1 MNPQQAVNS
10 IAPDSPAERESFGK
24 KSFTI
29 LGRFREIGKEIDP
42 NKDWEK
48 YSSTGFY
55 SKDSNFEIIS
65 GSNNADYIAG
75 VREFTGNQRKAS
87 FEYQFK
93 DIECV
98 SKINGVLRRALP
110 VFNSTNTVQLFLDIH
125 DENTEDKDNSNTEIK
140 PELNIGIARFIKD
153 NPNFTPEHL
162 EIFLIDK
169 VLDKIPDKESATSS
183 VEVEAILSEYLDKR
197 DQDTS
202 ESKENVK
209 SILKKMAT
217 KLDKEAFSILME
229 NINESFKFNIFDK
242 DFNYSLLLS
251 EEWLAAFIRSRGQGF
266 VTSIET
272 PAYPTINQIN
282 RQINNPEELKT
293 ILLQEK
299 FEAAPSGA
307 LIKEG
312 AFYQEELVDI
322 ATVVGMSGTDT
333 WIIQEVKGSDK
344 GLNSIWKW
352 AEFFKKNDLHYK
364 SENRFI
370 KGIRVGGKIYVHE
383 DGRNRFAALKALGV
397 KQIPMLIIEGEIS
410 ERTSVSSII

>member
-1 MNPQQAVNS
+1 MNPQQPVSS
-10 IAPDSPAERESFGK
+10 ILEQEKVPQG
-24 KSFTI
+24 SFTV
-29 LGRFREIGKEIDP
+29 LGKFREIGKEIDP
-42 NKDWEK
+42 NRDWEK

-65 GSNNADYIAG
+65 GSNNTDYIAG
-75 VREFTGNQRKAS
+75 VIEFTGNQRKAS

-110 VFNSTNTVQLFLDIH
+110 VFNSINTVQLFLDIH
-125 DENTEDKDNSNTEIK
+125 DQNTQDANNPNT
-140 PELNIGIARFIKD
+140 GIAKFIKD
-153 NPNFTPEHL
+153 NPNFTPEDL

-169 VLDKIPDKESATSS
+169 VLDKIPPKESATSS
-183 VEVEAILSEYLDKR
+183 QEVEAILSEYFKKR
-197 DQDTS
+197 ELYQDTQKS
-202 ESKENVK
+202 QKNVESV
-209 SILKKMAT
+209 LKKMAT

-229 NINESFKFNIFDK
+229 NINESFKFCTFDK
-242 DFNYSLLLS
+242 DFIYSLLLS

-293 ILLQEK
+293 ILLNEK
-299 FEAAPSGA
+299 FEAIPTGA
-307 LIKEG
+307 LVKEG

-322 ATVVGMSGTDT
+322 AMVVGVSGTDT
-333 WIIQEVKGSDK
+333 WVIQDVKNSDK
-344 GLNSIWKW
+344 GLNSIWTW

-364 SENRFI
+364 YEKWFI

-410 ERTSVSSII
+410 KSPAVSSII

>member
-10 IAPDSPAERESFGK
+10 IAPDSPVEKEPVARNSY
-24 KSFTI
+24 TI

-42 NKDWEK
+42 NKDWGK

-65 GSNNADYIAG
+65 GSNNTDYIAG

-125 DENTEDKDNSNTEIK
+125 DQDTENENN
-140 PELNIGIARFIKD
+140 PNIGIAKFIKE
-153 NPNFTPEHL
+153 NPNFTPEEL

-169 VLDKIPDKESATSS
+169 VLDKIPDKESVTSS
-183 VEVEAILSEYLDKR
+183 VEVEAILSEYFKKR
-197 DQDTS
+197 ELYPDTPKS
-202 ESKENVK
+202 QKNVE

-217 KLDKEAFSILME
+217 KLDTEAFSILME
-229 NINESFKFNIFDK
+229 DMRDSTKLYIFDE

-251 EEWLAAFIRSRGQGF
+251 EGWLAAFIRSRGQGF

-322 ATVVGMSGTDT
+322 ATVVGMSDTDT

-370 KGIRVGGKIYVHE
+370 KGIRVGGKIWVFE

-410 ERTSVSSII
+410 ERTPVSSII